1 LVENGDTPDSG
12 RDRIMKEARDGRRR
26 LGRLLERDWSELIV
40 ELFWGMIR
48 LAARGFRSFFD

>member
-1 LVENGDTPDSG
+1 
-12 RDRIMKEARDGRRR
+12 MKEARDGRRR